1 MLEFLTHT
9 FRIEVEDDSIVNPV
23 VSLCPIVTSCNLSA
37 VLKLYSSVKGVRST
51 PENEGSFPL
60 CGLNGEH
67 FFFFPCTLIVRIS

>member
-23 VSLCPIVTSCNLSA
+23 VSLCPIVASCNLSA

-60 CGLNGEH
+60 CGLNGEYV
-67 FFFFPCTLIVRIS
+67 FFFPCTLKARIS